1 MTEAVER
8 LIALQGAVNFRD
20 LGGYAAGEGMRTR
33 WRVLFRADGLGEL
46 TEPDLAVLRAL
57 GIRTVIDLRS
67 GSELER
73 GRFDVDA
80 HPVAFH
86 HFPFIEELPDAEEF
100 DRRPGLLGS
109 QYQEMLRDAGGQIL
123 AALEVLAAPDAL
135 PAVFHCT
142 AGKDRTGVLS
152 AIVLS
157 LLGVDE
163 PTVVAD
169 YALSG
174 EAMERLRAKLIVK
187 YPDSRD
193 VIENIDEVFSAEP
206 AQMELLLDH
215 LRERYGSVDTYVA
228 GLGAGPGVVE
238 GLRAGLLE
246 PASRPSSRLADV
258 GAQAVDG
265 AGERQVEQR
274 DPARVVR
281 GQRQAHRVPA
291 DVDVGVVVGRLGRR
305 ADGVDELE
313 GGGEVVQLDRGDED
327 VALPGPVQALLV
339 ERGVDVGLRE
349 HRLAHGCVMSSGRT
363 AASNC
368 SAVR

>member
-8 LIALQGAVNFRD
+8 LVALQGAVNFRD
-20 LGGYAAGEGMRTR
+20 LGGYVAGGGLRTR
-33 WRVLFRADGLGEL
+33 WRRLFRADGLGEL
-46 TEPDLAVLRAL
+46 TEADLSVLRAL

-67 GSELER
+67 GQELER

-86 HFPFIEELPDAEEF
+86 HFPFIEELPDAEAFE
-100 DRRPGLLGS
+100 RRPGLLGA
-109 QYQEMLRDAGGQIL
+109 QYQEMLSDAGGQIL
-123 AALEVLAAPDAL
+123 AALQVLAAPDAL

-174 EAMERLRAKLIVK
+174 EAMGRLRAKLILK
-187 YPDSRD
+187 YPDGRD
-193 VIENIDEVFSAEP
+193 AIENLDEVFSADP

-215 LRERYGSVDTYVA
+215 LRERYGSVDEYVA
-228 GLGAGPGVVE
+228 GIGAGPGLIE

-246 PASRPSSRLADV
+246 P
-258 GAQAVDG
+258 DG
-265 AGERQVEQR
+265 
-274 DPARVVR
+274 
-281 GQRQAHRVPA
+281 
-291 DVDVGVVVGRLGRR
+291 
-305 ADGVDELE
+305 
-313 GGGEVVQLDRGDED
+313 
-327 VALPGPVQALLV
+327 
-339 ERGVDVGLRE
+339 
-349 HRLAHGCVMSSGRT
+349 
-363 AASNC
+363 
-368 SAVR
+368 

>member
-20 LGGYAAGEGMRTR
+20 LGGYAAGDETRTR

-46 TEPDLAVLRAL
+46 TESDLSVLRAL

-67 GSELER
+67 GGELER

-86 HFPFIEELPDAEEF
+86 HFPFMEELPDAQDFE
-100 DRRPGLLGS
+100 RRPGFLGS
-109 QYQEMLRDAGGQIL
+109 QYREFLSDAGGQIR
-123 AALEVLAAPDAL
+123 AALEVLAEPDAL

-187 YPDSRD
+187 YPEGRDS
-193 VIENIDEVFSAEP
+193 IENLDEVFSADP
-206 AQMELLLDH
+206 TQMEQLLDH
-215 LRERYGSVDTYVA
+215 LKERYGSVDAYVA
-228 GLGAGPGVVE
+228 GLGTEAGVVE

-246 PASRPSSRLADV
+246 PAP
-258 GAQAVDG
+258 
-265 AGERQVEQR
+265 
-274 DPARVVR
+274 
-281 GQRQAHRVPA
+281 
-291 DVDVGVVVGRLGRR
+291 
-305 ADGVDELE
+305 
-313 GGGEVVQLDRGDED
+313 
-327 VALPGPVQALLV
+327 
-339 ERGVDVGLRE
+339 
-349 HRLAHGCVMSSGRT
+349 
-363 AASNC
+363 
-368 SAVR
+368 